1 MRPYKMSEFDEKI
14 KKFKKI
20 EKSAC
25 ILGKPLLY
33 YASTEHEGTEK
44 TSKTD
49 MAPWSSGQDASL
61 SRWNQ
66 GFDSPRSHLE
76 SPYLRTF
83 FILPNGFPRLFR
95 LRLPLILD
103 VLVLLGYLRLHKL
116 LLCLFPYFHQP
127 G

>member
-1 MRPYKMSEFDEKI
+1 MKI
-14 KKFKKI
+14 KK
-20 EKSAC
+20 
-25 ILGKPLLY
+25 ILAYSKNICY
-33 YASTEHEGTEK
+33 IYIRCEEHQTANINK
-44 TSKTD
+44 
-49 MAPWSSGQDASL
+49 APWSSGQDASL